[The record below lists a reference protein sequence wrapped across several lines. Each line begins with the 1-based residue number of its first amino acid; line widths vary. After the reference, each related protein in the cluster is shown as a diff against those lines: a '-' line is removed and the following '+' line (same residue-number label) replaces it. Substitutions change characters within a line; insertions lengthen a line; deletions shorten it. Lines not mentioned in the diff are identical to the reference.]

1 MQRLRM
7 RTQNKIARVRRGEIQ
22 VRNHNKK
29 QKQYP
34 KNKKSRR
41 FEYRKVERLKIAI

>member
-7 RTQNKIARVRRGEIQ
+7 RTQNKIARGGRGEIQ

-29 QKQYP
+29 QKQ
-34 KNKKSRR
+34 
-41 FEYRKVERLKIAI
+41 